1 MMWMLFVI
9 LLETDRYFVSHNGV
23 FTTAEECEVAKEY
36 FMSTAPQPQINYEAV
51 CIATDKVGL

>member
-9 LLETDRYFVSHNGV
+9 LLETDRYMISPNGL
-23 FTTAEECEVAKEY
+23 FTSEAECLTAREY
-36 FMSTAPQPQINYEAV
+36 FISTAPQPQINYEAV